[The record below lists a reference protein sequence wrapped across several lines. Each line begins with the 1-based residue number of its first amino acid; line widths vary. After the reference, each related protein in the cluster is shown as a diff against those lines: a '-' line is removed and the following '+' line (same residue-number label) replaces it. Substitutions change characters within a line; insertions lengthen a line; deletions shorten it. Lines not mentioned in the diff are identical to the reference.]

1 MHKKTTPV
9 FCHMHSMNWVYRKEN
24 KKTKKQIKRNKLKQ
38 SRHTD
43 TPTAAKQ
50 HWDHNDEPSPR
61 PSLTSGADNREHP
74 QRVPFVAD
82 DWAPWQVPHQP
93 AAVIHQIHQR
103 ASHGRQGWSQTDIR
117 RYHTGNTVFFFFYT
131 PRNEVNL
138 GKGGWGRIASIH
150 LSVHPSYLLSGYLLD
165 HWAFCNQIWPAG
177 ASSWAGVWCEKL
189 GLLLSGSE
197 AQWGF
202 EPSKSDCFSLI
213 FWTAGPVAIKLGA

>member
-1 MHKKTTPV
+1 MTNPHPGHLWLQVLTT
-9 FCHMHSMNWVYRKEN
+9 EN
-24 KKTKKQIKRNKLKQ
+24 IHNGFRLWLTTEPHDKFPINLLQSSIKFTNEPPMGVKAGLKRTYGGITQVIQ
-38 SRHTD
+38 S
-43 TPTAAKQ
+43 
-50 HWDHNDEPSPR
+50 S
-61 PSLTSGADNREHP
+61 S
-74 QRVPFVAD
+74 
-82 DWAPWQVPHQP
+82 
-93 AAVIHQIHQR
+93 
-103 ASHGRQGWSQTDIR
+103 
-117 RYHTGNTVFFFFYT
+117 FFYT